1 MQILPKEY
9 EEEGYFII
17 SEIEYKEK
25 TFIKCGNINDILIY
39 FFEINNKNVI
49 RIQDEEIQNEL
60 IQKFAL
66 ENLNKN
72 RVY

>member
-9 EEEGYFII
+9 EEKGYFII

-39 FFEINNKNVI
+39 FFEINKKNVI

-66 ENLNKN
+66 ENSNKN

>member
-9 EEEGYFII
+9 EEGYFII

-49 RIQDEEIQNEL
+49 GIQDEEIQNEL

>member
-9 EEEGYFII
+9 EEKGYFII
-17 SEIEYKEK
+17 SEIGYKEK

-60 IQKFAL
+60 IQKFAI
-66 ENLNKN
+66 ENSNKN